1 MKTFV
6 ISGGT
11 DGIGKAVALARLQGG
26 DRVVVLGRD
35 ADKGAQLVAEA
46 EGSGAADRV
55 HFIQVDL
62 SLVEATRGAL
72 AEIRS
77 RFAAVDGLVLCAQ
90 HFRSTRLVTGEGFE
104 NSFALYYLSRFV
116 LSHGLADLLEA
127 APAPVV
133 VNVCG
138 PGIPMGEG
146 RWDDLGRERDYTGID
161 ALMQGSRLNDLL
173 GVGFAR
179 ARPGSRI
186 RYVLL
191 DPGGVRTSSSGEY
204 DPAAAERI
212 DAVRAGARPVEE
224 GILPVL
230 AALDA
235 PPDQPVSASVAG
247 EPLPLDGP
255 AFDAEDADRLH
266 ELTVGLLAARAAWA
280 PVRHRFADR
289 RGPVPAVVLSA
300 SPVPA
305 PRG

>member
-11 DGIGKAVALARLQGG
+11 DGIGKAVALARLERG
-26 DRVVVLGRD
+26 DQVVVLGRD
-35 ADKGAQLVAEA
+35 ADKGARIVAAA
-46 EGSGAADRV
+46 EESGAADRV

-62 SLVEATRGAL
+62 SLVDATRKAV

-90 HFRSTRLVTGEGFE
+90 HFRSTRLVTEEGFE

-116 LSHGLADLLEA
+116 LSHELADLLEA

-138 PGIPMGEG
+138 PGIPMGEV

-179 ARPGSRI
+179 QRPGSRI

-191 DPGGVRTSSSGEY
+191 NPGGVRTSFSGEY
-204 DPAAAERI
+204 DPAMAEQIEAMRKAAK
-212 DAVRAGARPVEE
+212 PVEE

-230 AALDA
+230 AALDT
-235 PPDQPVSASVAG
+235 PPDQPVSASMMG
-247 EPLPLDGP
+247 EPLPLEGP

-266 ELTVGLLAARAAWA
+266 ELTVGLLAARTA
-280 PVRHRFADR
+280 
-289 RGPVPAVVLSA
+289 
-300 SPVPA
+300 
-305 PRG
+305 